1 VLNLSSYPESR
12 LEPIPAQPALQ
23 APRWAMAARAE
34 IIDTPAPRV
43 VAPVRQLGQ
52 TRSFVSALGAVR
64 EGLSEGDRLIVVTGA
79 SGTGKTLLCR
89 ALIEEPELLTHT
101 SVMLQP
107 PATPEDL
114 LAHFLRDVG
123 VLDNGTSTVL
133 MTRNSLVFALQRFL
147 ESLIPVGGR
156 AVLVIDEA
164 QHLSPMVLEQVRLAL
179 NFETGDS
186 ALLQVVL
193 VGQPELDSLLRWP
206 ELQRVAQRV
215 SRRCELTGI
224 EPDEF
229 PVFLDECL
237 QRRSPGSLIRF
248 RPAAER
254 LVVTLSRGVPRVAD
268 RLSSHAL
275 ELAAGANAY
284 RIEPSLV
291 RVAANRIGI
300 TSADRRT
307 YQRRV
312 MAGGA
317 AIAAT
322 AIVAGGVWGWVSRS
336 PVETAPPTTASASRV
351 AGPAAAAA
359 IPAAGV
365 TTGSLETAG
374 GLTVMV
380 ASFRTESR
388 ARAVVA
394 QLVDQ
399 GFPAFAR
406 SQGEGGPFQVI
417 VGPYVSAE
425 EAVAAQKA
433 LAAQGAA
440 STEVRIETADLSRP
454 AWR

>member
-1 VLNLSSYPESR
+1 MPTPE
-12 LEPIPAQPALQ
+12 
-23 APRWAMAARAE
+23 
-34 IIDTPAPRV
+34 RV
-43 VAPVRQLGQ
+43 VTHLAEHDL
-52 TRSFVSALGAVR
+52 
-64 EGLSEGDRLIVVTGA
+64 RL
-79 SGTGKTLLCR
+79 
-89 ALIEEPELLTHT
+89 PY
-101 SVMLQP
+101 
-107 PATPEDL
+107 
-114 LAHFLRDVG
+114 
-123 VLDNGTSTVL
+123 LDS
-133 MTRNSLVFALQRFL
+133 ALQRFL
-147 ESLIPVGGR
+147 ESLIPIGGR

-164 QHLSPMVLEQVRLAL
+164 QHLSPAVLEQLRLAL

-248 RPAAER
+248 MPAAER
-254 LVVTLSRGVPRVAD
+254 SVVTLSRGVPRVAD

-275 ELAAGANAY
+275 ELASGENAH
-284 RIEPSLV
+284 RIEPRLV
-291 RVAANRIGI
+291 TVAAKRIGI
-300 TSADRRT
+300 TVADRRT
-307 YQRRV
+307 HQRKLMV
-312 MAGGA
+312 GGAA

-322 AIVAGGVWGWVSRS
+322 AIVAGGVWGWASRS
-336 PVETAPPTTASASRV
+336 SAETPPPATASASQV
-351 AGPAAAAA
+351 AGPAAAAVV
-359 IPAAGV
+359 PAAGL
-365 TTGSLETAG
+365 TTSALETAG

-394 QLVDQ
+394 QLIDQ

-406 SQGEGGPFQVI
+406 SQGEGGPYQVI

-454 AWR
+454 GWR